1 MPGSERPIVIGLG
14 ELLWDCFGD
23 SRRPGGA
30 PANVAFQ
37 AGQLGC
43 RGVVCTRV
51 GGDESGDALC
61 GFLSE
66 QGLETDYVQRD
77 AGHATGTV
85 TVETSATGQPTYTI
99 HEDVAWDFME
109 FTPELET
116 LMGNA
121 DAVCFG
127 TLAQRCEKSRHA
139 IHTCLAAAS
148 EECLIVYDV
157 NLRQDWYERAW
168 IERSLAVANI
178 VKLNDEEVEV
188 VGPLLTGER
197 LSSRAFAEHLLERFA
212 LELVC
217 ITRGEEGCSL
227 WTGAESVDLPGVA
240 VRVEDT
246 VGAGDAFTAAL
257 ITGLLRGWPPA
268 VCGEFANRVGAL
280 VASRSGAMPLLGTAI
295 DALFAEFER

>member
-1 MPGSERPIVIGLG
+1 MATLDRPTVIGLG

-37 AGQLGC
+37 AAQLGC
-43 RGVVCTRV
+43 RGLVCTRV
-51 GGDESGDALC
+51 GADESGDALC
-61 GFLSE
+61 RFLSRQE
-66 QGLETDYVQRD
+66 LETDYVQRD

-99 HEDVAWDFME
+99 HENVAWDFLE
-109 FTPELET
+109 FTPELEA
-116 LMGNA
+116 LMGRA

-127 TLAQRCEKSRHA
+127 TLAQRCEESRRVIHA
-139 IHTCLAAAS
+139 CLAAAS

-157 NLRQDWYERAW
+157 NLRQDWYERDW
-168 IERSLAVANI
+168 IESSLAAANI

-197 LSSRAFAEHLLERFA
+197 LSPQAFAERLLGRFA

-217 ITRGEEGCSL
+217 ITRGENGCGL
-227 WTGAESVDLPGVA
+227 WTGEESVDLPGVP
-240 VRVEDT
+240 VTVEDT

-257 ITGLLRGWPPA
+257 IASRLRGWPLA
-268 VCGEFANRVGAL
+268 VCGEFANRLGAL
-280 VASRSGAMPLLGTAI
+280 VAGSAGAMPPLGTAI